1 MDTNQ
6 KMEKQLQQLERDGFL
21 LIKGALSAEDTE
33 HTRQRINYARQ

>member
-21 LIKGALSAEDTE
+21 LIKGALSAEETE
-33 HTRQRINYARQ
+33 QTR